1 MKVKTCWD
9 DQETMAAGPV
19 WRPDA
24 AGAGS
29 AWDSALASD
38 LSGLEGAGEPIA
50 SHSGSHGSRT
60 SGSTESAA
68 SPTPSSFRRRAS
80 DSIFQS
86 LMRLWPR
93 EGRRPEASI
102 QTMARLRSAFRGCLA
117 DLMQEAR
124 AQGDVRGQLRL
135 EAVFG
140 HIVHS
145 SHPEDL
151 WHLRASIYTEVA
163 RARSQAEAERRVALL
178 TLQFDLSHGRLKT
191 LNGRG

>member
-9 DQETMAAGPV
+9 DQETMAAGPI

-24 AGAGS
+24 AGA
-29 AWDSALASD
+29 ADTWDSALASD
-38 LSGLEGAGEPIA
+38 LPGPEGAGSRSPGGLFDSSPA
-50 SHSGSHGSRT
+50 SSMV
-60 SGSTESAA
+60 SAA
-68 SPTPSSFRRRAS
+68 GPAPTSLRRRAS

-124 AQGDVRGQLRL
+124 AQSDVRGQLRL

-178 TLQFDLSHGRLKT
+178 TLQFDLSRGRLKV

>member
-1 MKVKTCWD
+1 
-9 DQETMAAGPV
+9 
-19 WRPDA
+19 
-24 AGAGS
+24 
-29 AWDSALASD
+29 
-38 LSGLEGAGEPIA
+38 
-50 SHSGSHGSRT
+50 
-60 SGSTESAA
+60 
-68 SPTPSSFRRRAS
+68 
-80 DSIFQS
+80 
-86 LMRLWPR
+86 MRLWPR

-145 SHPEDL
+145 THPEDL

-163 RARSQAEAERRVALL
+163 RARSQAEAEHRVALL
-178 TLQFDLSHGRLKT
+178 TSQFDLSRGRLK
-191 LNGRG
+191 GWHDRG